1 MGSSLKEDGFLV
13 TYSVSPLIDR
23 LGRSHPRCLDDLCE
37 SWAVLVDSTGSH
49 AHLCMKAGT
58 VDFDHHLSAK
68 KRKKFKNLL
77 KWDLVFQIA
86 HQRGG
91 YQTASKQVNKRC
103 FYPQHV
109 AFSQLLESKSVE
121 G

>member
-1 MGSSLKEDGFLV
+1 MRSSLNEDGFLV
-13 TYSVSPLIDR
+13 TYSVSPPIDR
-23 LGRSHPRCLDDLCE
+23 LGRSHPRCLDDPCE

-68 KRKKFKNLL
+68 KKKKQFKNLL
-77 KWDLVFQIA
+77 KWDLVLQIA

-91 YQTASKQVNKRC
+91 LSNCFETGKQKM
-103 FYPQHV
+103 F
-109 AFSQLLESKSVE
+109 LSVICSFQSIARE
-121 G
+121 